1 MKRSSGRPTSSSRLL
16 LVVTSAAV
24 LAGCRRAPAAAAA
37 PDPAQVIATWSG
49 GMIKRSEI
57 EAGYANRL
65 AAEPGAT
72 PERRTELLRLTLER
86 RARIELLYREATA
99 EGLPERAD
107 IKSVLRAQSDR
118 MLAEDWL
125 QSQVAAKAHASDAQ
139 LEGEMAKRTVA
150 PAAETRRFG
159 HIFLRVP
166 AGDAAARASA
176 LEKMEG
182 IRQELAGGAA
192 FEELAR
198 KYSDSITARGGG
210 QVEWTAKEALHPA
223 AAAVVFA
230 MSEGQ
235 VSEVV
240 ETEAGLQIFRLDGIR
255 RPQAPDAETLRA
267 ELKRTL
273 DAEAGRAA
281 AQAERQR
288 VWDDAGLSAGLRVL
302 GRPGRPDEAVI
313 QVAGEPLT
321 RAMLDQARDAW
332 NVWVAAGDPPPLADL
347 ARFLAVNRLLAER
360 RRQLPI
366 EPALQKRLD
375 DATKNVLVDARRRE
389 LIGVVPV
396 DVTAAEIAA
405 YYEAHKGAAPFLREH
420 VIDLLFFAQKGDSAA
435 GVYAQGELV
444 GRALRDGRTFD
455 QVLAGQGAHALV
467 ARKVPAGDLQ
477 ALQAQSPRLHKALTA
492 LAPGEVSAPVYLE
505 GEKLSF
511 GSKGAPLVGSRGL
524 AFVRLVEIRPVPLA
538 AARDRIREA
547 LVREKQSQGVSAA
560 QQSMNARIQLKM
572 LVDRL

>member
-1 MKRSSGRPTSSSRLL
+1 MKRSSGCPTSSSRLL
-16 LVVTSAAV
+16 LVVTSAAL
-24 LAGCRRAPAAAAA
+24 LAGCRRAPAAATA

-57 EAGYANRL
+57 ETGYANRL

-107 IKSVLRAQSDR
+107 IKAVLRAQSDR

-139 LEGEMAKRTVA
+139 VEGEVAKRTVT
-150 PAAETRRFG
+150 PSAETRRFG

-192 FEELAR
+192 FEEMAR

-210 QVEWTAKEALHPA
+210 QVEWTAKDALHPA

-230 MSEGQ
+230 LSEGQ

-255 RPQAPDAETLRA
+255 RPQAPDAERLRA
-267 ELKRTL
+267 EVRRTL
-273 DAEAGRAA
+273 DAEAGRTA

-321 RAMLDQARDAW
+321 RATLDQARAAW
-332 NVWVAAGDPPPLADL
+332 NVWVAAGEPPPLGDL

-396 DVTAAEIAA
+396 GVTAAEIAA
-405 YYEAHKGAAPFLREH
+405 YYEQNKGAAPFLREH

-455 QVLAGQGAHALV
+455 QVLAAQGAHALV

-477 ALQAQSPRLHKALTA
+477 ALQALSPRLHKALTA
-492 LAPGEVSAPVYLE
+492 LAAGEVSAPVYME
-505 GEKLSF
+505 GERLSF
-511 GSKGAPLVGSRGL
+511 GSKGAPLVASRGL

-538 AARDRIREA
+538 AARDRIRDA

-560 QQSMNARIQLKM
+560 QQSLNARIQLKM